1 MTRRSPLPQRCGL
14 DAVRYVVGPSLPARS
29 AHDRL
34 LDRFPAL
41 GDPAA
46 TPLWRRFARGEVVR
60 ADGTPWQADEMT
72 TTGDALWFH
81 RELRPETVPDM
92 DLPILQQDDHLLVV
106 DKPHDMATMPRGR
119 HVLASALVR
128 LRQQTGLEQLSP
140 IHRLDRR
147 TAGVLAFSVNAHER
161 AAYQGLFARRQVDK
175 TYQALVL
182 AEPGSALP
190 ARPGEQMVLRD
201 HLTKPC
207 GSLQVQVAAGAPNAV
222 TEVEVLAV
230 HDAPRQLNGPRPRHG
245 PEPSPRESAPRLLE
259 LRLRPLTGRTHQ
271 LRVQLAARD
280 APIIG
285 DDLYPV
291 VRPEESADG
300 PLRLLA
306 ERLAFTDP
314 LTGHPRSISSTRDLE
329 PPRQQ

>member
-1 MTRRSPLPQRCGL
+1 MTRRPPLPQRCGL

-46 TPLWRRFARGEVVR
+46 TPLRQRFARGEVVR
-60 ADGTPWQADEMT
+60 GDGTPWQADDMT

-81 RELRPETVPDM
+81 RELRPETVPEM
-92 DLPILQQDDHLLVV
+92 ELPILLQDDHLLVV

-147 TAGVLAFSVNAHER
+147 TAGVLAFSVNAQER
-161 AAYQGLFARRQVDK
+161 SAYQGLFARRQVDK
-175 TYQALVL
+175 TYRALVL
-182 AEPGSALP
+182 AEPCSALP
-190 ARPGEQMVLRD
+190 ARPGAQMVLRD
-201 HLTKPC
+201 HLTKPR
-207 GSLQVQVAAGAPNAV
+207 GSLQVRVTGGEPNAV

-230 HDAPRQLNGPRPRHG
+230 HDAPRHLNHPGTGHG
-245 PEPSPRESAPRLLE
+245 PEPSSRDSAPRLLE

-271 LRVQLAARD
+271 LRVQLAARG

-291 VRPEESADG
+291 VRCEESADG

-314 LTGHPRSISSTRDLE
+314 LTGHPRSISSTRVLQ
-329 PPRQQ
+329 PPRQL